1 MTARMTVLEIVAVLA
16 GAVIGT
22 LVLDFATWLL
32 ADGTFLSHFASPAW
46 LVLAL
51 VTVALYA
58 LLYHKLPATPAV
70 LGSFFIGILVPSV
83 IVKLGFDSVL
93 SWSTLFMLHAI
104 FSLASLATYR
114 FVHANAAVRK
124 AVGEA
129 TDASR

>member
-1 MTARMTVLEIVAVLA
+1 MTALMTVLEIVAILA